1 MPLNFIRYLYDKSH
15 SLKTIITPLSTVT
28 AEQAN
33 EISLL
38 SHQLGYYAT
47 AVETLNNIN
56 QIISNKD
63 NCIFV
68 AVQNQKILGW
78 IHGFYTVR
86 VESDAFVEIAGLVVH
101 EQCRKQQIGKKL
113 IEAVGTWAQSFNV
126 RRITVRC
133 NEIRSE
139 SHRFY
144 EHLGFVS
151 KKNQLVFEIPAKSFN
166 TAT

>member
-1 MPLNFIRYLYDKSH
+1 M
-15 SLKTIITPLSTVT
+15 KTIITLLSTVT

-38 SHQLGYYAT
+38 SHQLGYHAT
-47 AVETLNNIN
+47 AIETLNSIDK
-56 QIISNKD
+56 IISNKD
-63 NCIFV
+63 NCIFI

-78 IHGFYTVR
+78 IHGFYTLR
-86 VESDAFVEIAGLVVH
+86 IESDAFVEIAGLVVH
-101 EQCRKQQIGKKL
+101 ELCRKQQIGKKL
-113 IEAVGTWAQSFNV
+113 IEAVGTWAQPFNV

-144 EHLGFVS
+144 QHLGFVS
-151 KKNQLVFEIPAKSFN
+151 KKKQLVFEIPSKSFA